1 MLRFLGGRILGGLI
15 SIIGASIIAF
25 IFMRLLPGNPA
36 RLVLGPL
43 ASAKAVASLR
53 AQMGL
58 DKSLPVQYWDFI
70 SNFVSGHWG
79 YSYTAGASVASQIG
93 QRLPASIELGIWA
106 FIFAFVFAVIGAVAA
121 TYRRRPVVDG
131 AVRTSA
137 FIGLGTPPF
146 WLGLILLV
154 VFFSKLGWLPGP
166 NGRIGANVP
175 LPPKVTGIL
184 TLDCLLDGDFAG
196 FGSAFTHLLLP
207 AISLGLG
214 AYALLVRLLRANLL
228 DVGHEPYLLVSRS
241 KGLSRLTAFRRHA
254 LPNAFLP
261 TLTAGGLLLAQLI
274 TGTVLVEKVFDWPG
288 IGGLVA
294 DAILRQDFSVV
305 QIFILLSACAYVAV
319 NIVVDILH
327 GMLDPRIRLARGGEA

>member
-1 MLRFLGGRILGGLI
+1 MPRFLLSRVAGGLV
-15 SIIGASIIAF
+15 SVIGASIIAF
-25 IFMRLLPGNPA
+25 VFMRLLPGNPA

-43 ASAKAVASLR
+43 APPQAIHALR
-53 AQMGL
+53 DQMGL
-58 DKSLPVQYWDFI
+58 NKSLPVQYWDFI
-70 SNFVSGHWG
+70 WNFVRGRWG
-79 YSYTAGASVASQIG
+79 YSYTAGASVSSQIG
-93 QRLPASIELGIWA
+93 SRLPASIELGIWA
-106 FIFAFVFAVIGAVAA
+106 FVFAFVFAVIGAVIA
-121 TYRRRPVVDG
+121 TYRRRPLLDG
-131 AVRTSA
+131 LVRGSA

-166 NGRIGANVP
+166 NGRISSGVP

-184 TLDCLLDGDFAG
+184 TLDSLLDGDFAA
-196 FGSAFTHLLLP
+196 FGSALTHLLLP

-241 KGLSRLTAFRRHA
+241 KGLRRLTAFRRHA

-294 DAILRQDFSVV
+294 EAILRQDFSVV

-319 NIVVDILH
+319 NIVVDVLH
-327 GMLDPRIRLARGGEA
+327 GVLDPRIRLARAGDA